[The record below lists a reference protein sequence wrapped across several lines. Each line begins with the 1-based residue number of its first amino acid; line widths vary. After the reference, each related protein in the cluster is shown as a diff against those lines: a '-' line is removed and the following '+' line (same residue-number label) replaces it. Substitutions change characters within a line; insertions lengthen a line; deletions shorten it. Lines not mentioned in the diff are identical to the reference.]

1 MLQESPIQIDP
12 VSWRSWKNDRVTQ
25 EVFRVL
31 ALELECWVSQILEG
45 QTMER
50 TGEEIKDTAGA
61 IGQAQALKLMLYGL
75 DEELKYQWEEA
86 ERERMGEEEDG
97 K

>member
-12 VSWRSWKNDRVTQ
+12 ASWRSWKRDLVTQ
-25 EVFRVL
+25 EVYRVL
-31 ALELECWVSQILEG
+31 GKELEIWVSQILEG

-50 TGEEIKDTAGA
+50 TGDEVKDTAGA
-61 IGQAQALKLMLYGL
+61 IGWVQALKLFLYGL
-75 DEELKYQWEEA
+75 DEELREQWQEAEEEA
-86 ERERMGEEEDG
+86 EREKGR